1 MTHLLKLT
9 FQTPFQ
15 TEFAAAN
22 QKGDSLQF
30 TQVPKSWIYIS
41 LCIVTI
47 PYYKLQDHQ
56 MWHELVTLSSLNAF
70 IFEAHYCHPFSYG
83 SCAFVKEHYNRDIF
97 LDCKFCRSLFC
108 HHCPFALHIHF
119 GSQIPKVSAYRSGI
133 HCWSQNILSGHASQ
147 DYSTSQSGLKLQSS
161 YGTFTKFKRQKS
173 F

>member
-1 MTHLLKLT
+1 MADAQYLSGLINCFMTHLLKLT

-22 QKGDSLQF
+22 QKGDSFQF

-47 PYYKLQDHQ
+47 PYYQLQDHQ
-56 MWHELVTLSSLNAF
+56 MWRELVTLSSLNAF

-97 LDCKFCRSLFC
+97 LDCKVLSLTFLPPLPFCSSHPLWVSNPQSVGLQVWNSLLVTKHPVRSCIPRLFYESKW
-108 HHCPFALHIHF
+108 A
-119 GSQIPKVSAYRSGI
+119 
-133 HCWSQNILSGHASQ
+133 
-147 DYSTSQSGLKLQSS
+147 
-161 YGTFTKFKRQKS
+161 
-173 F
+173 